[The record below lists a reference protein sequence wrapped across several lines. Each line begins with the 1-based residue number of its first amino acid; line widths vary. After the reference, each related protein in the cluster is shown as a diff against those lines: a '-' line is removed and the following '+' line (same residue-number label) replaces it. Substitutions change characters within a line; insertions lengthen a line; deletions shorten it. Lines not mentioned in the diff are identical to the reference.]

1 MRPAPQPCACS
12 VRRLRLCDW
21 TRASALTQPC
31 SCLPRLFSLRN
42 EAQAFIN
49 ASFLVCQ
56 STEYSH
62 SQFTQSESQETL
74 STERDLKGPS
84 HA

>member
-1 MRPAPQPCACS
+1 MRPAP
-12 VRRLRLCDW
+12 
-21 TRASALTQPC
+21 QPC

-62 SQFTQSESQETL
+62 SQFTQSDLPGNTL
-74 STERDLKGPS
+74 STEPDLPNIGS
-84 HA
+84 AARAI